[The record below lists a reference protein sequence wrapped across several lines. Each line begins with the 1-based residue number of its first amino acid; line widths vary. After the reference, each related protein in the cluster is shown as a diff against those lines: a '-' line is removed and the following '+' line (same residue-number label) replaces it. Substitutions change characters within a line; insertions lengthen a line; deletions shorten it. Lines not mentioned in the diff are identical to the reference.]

1 MSELVSRLTRIRD
14 RIAELE
20 AVAREDRAESA
31 HDLAADLTRELNQA
45 IEATAGLQSE
55 ERATPAREPR
65 APRDPVEKCP
75 RCTLRS
81 FTFQEGTMRERPDD
95 PGHFEAQSRCMSCGH
110 KAWQRLP
117 HNRY

>member
-81 FTFQEGTMRERPDD
+81 FTFQEGTIRERPDD
-95 PGHFEAQSRCMSCGH
+95 PGHFEAQYRCMSCGH

-117 HNRY
+117 NGRY